1 MIWRGGVDYERA
13 EYFGVGGM
21 GMPGVLRGASVVVG
35 VDFALGESW
44 LMRVEAQPGFYGG
57 GENFSGGDFNVPW
70 TVGGAYVV
78 SGDLQWVVGVSVDV
92 NRWLAIF
99 PGIGVR
105 WKMGSDWVLNA
116 VLPRPRLE
124 YLVGKGRML
133 YTGAEVRGGTYR
145 MGEGY
150 GNGLGGA
157 VVQMVEVRY
166 GGGFSWKIVGG
177 MEVELEG
184 GAVVYRGM
192 DFHRAGER
200 FESRGLGG
208 YGQVK
213 VGVKF

>member
-1 MIWRGGVDYERA
+1 
-13 EYFGVGGM
+13 
-21 GMPGVLRGASVVVG
+21 
-35 VDFALGESW
+35 
-44 LMRVEAQPGFYGG
+44 
-57 GENFSGGDFNVPW
+57 
-70 TVGGAYVV
+70 
-78 SGDLQWVVGVSVDV
+78 
-92 NRWLAIF
+92 
-99 PGIGVR
+99 
-105 WKMGSDWVLNA
+105 MGSDWVLNA

-213 VGVKF
+213 VGVKFYGVGGVEVGGWEWRWVKA